1 MRLWSRFTTGS
12 TNRQVFRAAVM
23 IAVSLS
29 SIVARYEALYQ
40 NSVVPPPSVE
50 GKTGEVAF
58 QRVRKN
64 A

>member
-1 MRLWSRFTTGS
+1 VTELF
-12 TNRQVFRAAVM
+12 
-23 IAVSLS
+23 SLS

-40 NSVVPPPSVE
+40 NSVVTPSSVE

-58 QRVRKN
+58 QGVSKN